1 VVAALVAFAT
11 VAAAQT
17 NTGEVAGV
25 VMDASG
31 GVLPGATV
39 TATHPASGAVVSRVT
54 DGEGRFFLPALRA
67 GAWDVTVA
75 LAGFSPQTRTG
86 TPSAEACSNSTA
98 TMRRASGLLAR
109 VSHVRS
115 VRLQADR

>member
-1 VVAALVAFAT
+1 MKSVFAALVAIVVAFAT

-39 TATHPASGAVVSRVT
+39 TATHPASGTVVTR
-54 DGEGRFFLPALRA
+54 DA
-67 GAWDVTVA
+67 GATVTSHAPGAQRGKEESA
-75 LAGFSPQTRTG
+75 LAIGDTTSSRTG
-86 TPSAEACSNSTA
+86 KSSRSRSTA
-98 TMRRASGLLAR
+98 GTS
-109 VSHVRS
+109 SPSRS
-115 VRLQADR
+115 